1 MEGDDKM
8 KIEFSTDGAAFQSEY
23 EDEIANEISTKR
35 EITRILKKIAIEV
48 ECGAIQGS
56 IMDINGNKIGTWKM

>member
-1 MEGDDKM
+1 M

-23 EDEIANEISTKR
+23 EDEIANEINTKR
-35 EITRILKKIAIEV
+35 EITRILEEIAIEV